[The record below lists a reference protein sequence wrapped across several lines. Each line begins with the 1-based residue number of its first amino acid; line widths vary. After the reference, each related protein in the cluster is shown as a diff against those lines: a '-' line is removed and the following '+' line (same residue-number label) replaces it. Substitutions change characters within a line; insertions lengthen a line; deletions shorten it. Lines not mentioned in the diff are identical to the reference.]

1 MENFTWKFFHF
12 TPMTAIYVPIQLIAA
27 TQFAYDYRVGVWVWV
42 GGSAVTI
49 LHMIT
54 FTALNINSDIL

>member
-1 MENFTWKFFHF
+1 
-12 TPMTAIYVPIQLIAA
+12 MTAIYVPIQLIAA

-54 FTALNINSDIL
+54 FTALNIDLDIL